1 MEIMVTPILMYHK
14 HCTLATCVTALAPR
28 AAFAISSSLL
38 LEIAEIKFK

>member
-1 MEIMVTPILMYHK
+1 MSANQNL
-14 HCTLATCVTALAPR
+14 TLATCVTALAAN